1 MEGEKLELQVLNEV
15 IKHLTEA
22 VECASECDT
31 VTKEE
36 YRAMANLL
44 DKLENAK
51 IQLEIDIDGC
61 IIEEV

>member
-15 IKHLTEA
+15 IKHLTET

-36 YRAMANLL
+36 YRLMANYL
-44 DKLENAK
+44 DKLENEK
-51 IQLEIDIDGC
+51 INLQISIDGC
-61 IIEEV
+61 ILEEV